1 MTEMSETFWAGFYP
15 FLGGFILGGLALLY
29 KSKCDKMNL
38 CYGCIEVHR
47 NVEVEMANDLRQM
60 EVPQP
65 VD

>member
-1 MTEMSETFWAGFYP
+1 MEFTESWWSGFYT
-15 FLGGFILGGLALLY
+15 FTGGFILAILAIAY
-29 KSKCDKMNL
+29 RSKCDQMKI

-60 EVPQP
+60 EAPQE